1 MSCSIHCNKHL
12 ARQRQRGG
20 PENKDLVQ
28 LVGKNMHISLI
39 AVYVI
44 CELSDMDGSVGM
56 FFAELCKFKIEE
68 LV

>member
-1 MSCSIHCNKHL
+1 MSCSIHCNMRL
-12 ARQRQRGG
+12 ARQRQTGG
-20 PENKDLVQ
+20 PENKDFVQ
-28 LVGKNMHISLI
+28 LVGKKHAHSLI

-56 FFAELCKFKIEE
+56 FFAELCKFEIEE

>member
-1 MSCSIHCNKHL
+1 MRL
-12 ARQRQRGG
+12 ARQRQTGG
-20 PENKDLVQ
+20 PENKDFVQ

-39 AVYVI
+39 DVYVI

>member
-1 MSCSIHCNKHL
+1 
-12 ARQRQRGG
+12 
-20 PENKDLVQ
+20 
-28 LVGKNMHISLI
+28 MHISLI